1 MGSAASKKET
11 SPMAPLSSSS
21 ESTSLIP
28 SGMGGAKRSAKRSA
42 NRSAKRSANRSARRS
57 AKRKNKRGM
66 TGGSSCVK
74 MTGGRHKGKRHSRSR
89 GRGRR

>member
-11 SPMAPLSSSS
+11 SPMAPVSSSS

-42 NRSAKRSANRSARRS
+42 NRSARRSARRS